1 MQVEFIHLIPP
12 SLLFRSLPA
21 LVWHRQNWDIAFPVV
36 EIEDS
41 EVDVLKETTSYVA
54 GVTDASVEGR

>member
-1 MQVEFIHLIPP
+1 MRVEFFQFDS
-12 SLLFRSLPA
+12 SLSPFRSLPA
-21 LVWHRQNWDIAFPVV
+21 LVWHRQNWNIAFPVV